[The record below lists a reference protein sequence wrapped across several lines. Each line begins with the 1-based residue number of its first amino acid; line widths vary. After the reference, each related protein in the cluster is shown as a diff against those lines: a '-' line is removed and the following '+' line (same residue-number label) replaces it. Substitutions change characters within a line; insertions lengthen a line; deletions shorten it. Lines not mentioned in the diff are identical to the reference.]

1 MDKKPERK
9 VVREG
14 KFEIIIEEGEHFY
27 LVDKRDKI
35 CVLPYTIDT
44 RGLLDKIGVMEDWN
58 PTEKSKVITILS
70 DYISADDN
78 TDLLGANRM
87 LFEITGV
94 NVTEADRW
102 MFLGAIYS
110 NMASESELQIYAVNI
125 TEIEIKED
133 ENVEEEKKAK
143 RFRMMDSSKVLQSD
157 DMTFLASYIRLFEY
171 FYVNSLN
178 KE

>member
-9 VVREG
+9 VIREG
-14 KFEIIIEEGEHFY
+14 KFEIVIEEGDHFY
-27 LVDKRDKI
+27 LVDKKDKI

-58 PTEKSKVITILS
+58 ITEKSKVITILS
-70 DYISADDN
+70 DYVNSDDD
-78 TDLLGANRM
+78 TDLLSANRI
-87 LFEITGV
+87 LFDITGV
-94 NVTEADRW
+94 NITEADRW

-125 TEIEIKED
+125 TDIKIKED
-133 ENVEEEKKAK
+133 EEVDEEKKAK
-143 RFRMMDSSKVLQSD
+143 RFKMMDSSKVLQSD
-157 DMTFLASYIRLFEY
+157 DMTFLASYLRLFEY

-178 KE
+178 NE